1 MNETGCLMV
10 LGFVIGL
17 IIGRRTAKLK
27 CPDAVVVI
35 VEHEVQRYGAEEHL
49 N

>member
-1 MNETGCLMV
+1 MNETWCLMV

-35 VEHEVQRYGAEEHL
+35 VEQEVQRYPTKEYA